1 MKFVHTKLTGF
12 SKFLPQRRVTNE
24 EMSQWMDTSNE
35 WIIERT
41 GIHERRFVESH
52 TASSDLAI
60 GAVKNLLEE
69 TKCAP
74 SEFDYIIA
82 CTLSPD
88 YYFPG
93 IAPIVQN
100 KLNFPNIPALDIRV
114 QCSAFVYAVNLAD
127 ALIKSQQ
134 YKKILLVF
142 SDVQSKFLD
151 FSTRGRNMAVLFADG
166 AAAVICEA
174 VENHENNLPTAH
186 NTISGVI
193 DSILGADGSGVD
205 FLGLRSPGS
214 AGETFLHETD
224 HKNGDCFPYMDGK
237 YVFKHAVTR
246 MCEVAET
253 LIQKHNLKSSDIA
266 CLIPHQA
273 NLRISELV
281 RTKINLPPEKV
292 FNNIQ
297 NYGNTTS
304 ATIPICIREAM
315 ESGKLKKGD
324 LIITVA
330 FGAGFTWGGNLIRL

>member
-1 MKFVHTKLTGF
+1 MTFIRTELTGF
-12 SKFLPQRRVTNE
+12 SKFLPTRRVTND
-24 EMSQWMDTSNE
+24 EMSQWMETSNE
-35 WIIERT
+35 WILERT
-41 GIHERRFVESH
+41 GIQERRFVDSH
-52 TASSDLAI
+52 TASSDLAVN
-60 GAVKNLLEE
+60 AVKSLLEE
-69 TKCAP
+69 KNLQP
-74 SEFDYIIA
+74 IDFDYIIA

-93 IAPIVQN
+93 IAPIVQH

-127 ALIKSQQ
+127 ALIKSGQ
-134 YKKILLVF
+134 YKRILLVF

-166 AAAVICEA
+166 AAAVVCEA
-174 VENHENNLPTAH
+174 IKTEYDATPTAH
-186 NTISGVI
+186 NKISGII
-193 DSILGADGSGVD
+193 DTILGADGSGVE

-214 AGETFLHETD
+214 AGDAFLHETD
-224 HKNGDCFPYMDGK
+224 HENGHCFPHMDGK

-246 MCEVAET
+246 MCEVAEQ
-253 LIQKHNLKSSDIA
+253 LIQKHNLTTDDIA

-281 RTKINLPPEKV
+281 RTKINLPSEKV

-315 ESGKLKKGD
+315 ELKKIKKGD

-330 FGAGFTWGGNLIRL
+330 FGAGFTWGGSLIRL

>member
-1 MKFVHTKLTGF
+1 MKNVRTELTGF
-12 SKFLPQRRVTNE
+12 SKFLPERRVTNFE
-24 EMSQWMDTSNE
+24 LSQLMDTSNE
-35 WIIERT
+35 WILERT
-41 GIHERRFVESH
+41 GIQERRFVESH
-52 TASSDLAI
+52 TASSHLAI
-60 GAVKNLLEE
+60 GAVKKLLEE
-69 TKCAP
+69 KNLAP
-74 SEFDYIIA
+74 SDFDYIIA

-93 IAPIVQN
+93 IAPMVQH

-114 QCSAFVYAVNLAD
+114 QCSAFVYAINLAD
-127 ALIKSQQ
+127 ALIKSGQC
-134 YKKILLVF
+134 KRILLVF

-166 AAAVICEA
+166 AAAIICEA
-174 VENHENNLPTAH
+174 VENKHDEQPTAH
-186 NTISGVI
+186 NNISGVI
-193 DSILGADGSGVD
+193 DSILGADGAGVD

-214 AGETFLHETD
+214 AGDSFLHEAD
-224 HKNGDCFPYMDGK
+224 HDNGHCFPYMDGK
-237 YVFKHAVTR
+237 YVFKNAVSR
-246 MCEVAET
+246 MCEVVET
-253 LIQKHNLKSSDIA
+253 LIQKHKLAPDDIA

-281 RTKINLPPEKV
+281 RTKMNLPPEKV

-315 ESGKLKKGD
+315 ELGKIKKGD
-324 LIITVA
+324 LIVTVA